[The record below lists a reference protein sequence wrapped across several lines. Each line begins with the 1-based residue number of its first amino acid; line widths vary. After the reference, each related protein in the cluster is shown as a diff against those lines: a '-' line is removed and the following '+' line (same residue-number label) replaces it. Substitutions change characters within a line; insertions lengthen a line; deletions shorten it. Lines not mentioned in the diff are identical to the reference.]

1 MELAVTGMTDRQRRY
16 RANYRERV
24 AGWYNGWLHVFII
37 YAIGFTALYVYLS
50 NLSAVAWWEWLAV
63 PVTFLFCNF
72 FDPVA
77 VSCDAVHATLER
89 RSCTLCRPWIIT

>member
-37 YAIGFTALYVYLS
+37 YAIGVHRALRLPVQPVRGDAAGVARPSRSPSSSAISSSGGSTA
-50 NLSAVAWWEWLAV
+50 
-63 PVTFLFCNF
+63 T
-72 FDPVA
+72 
-77 VSCDAVHATLER
+77 
-89 RSCTLCRPWIIT
+89 